1 MNKLNTYLANL
12 AVLNVKFHNV
22 HWNVVGKQFVQVHE
36 FTESLYDVFF
46 EQYDAVA
53 EALKMRDVYPVANLK
68 AYLELTTVK
77 EIESKD
83 YSVKEV
89 IDLVETELKA
99 LCELA
104 TSIRNEADDVNDF
117 VLVAQFEEYIAAFQ
131 KNLWFIKAMKA

>member
-1 MNKLNTYLANL
+1 MNNLNIYLANL
-12 AVLNVKFHNV
+12 AVLNVKFHNI

-36 FTESLYDVFF
+36 FTESLYDTFF
-46 EQYDAVA
+46 EQYDDVA
-53 EALKMRDVYPVANLK
+53 EALKMRNHYPLASLK

-83 YSVKEV
+83 YSVEEV
-89 IDLVETELKA
+89 IDLVEAELKA

-104 TSIRNEADDVNDF
+104 TRIRNEADEANDF
-117 VLVAQFEEYIAAFQ
+117 VLVAQFEDYIAEFQ

>member
-1 MNKLNTYLANL
+1 MNKFNTYLANL

-53 EALKMRDVYPVANLK
+53 EALKMRNVYPVASLK
-68 AYLELTTVK
+68 EYLELTTVK

-83 YSVKEV
+83 YSVEEV
-89 IDLVETELKA
+89 IDLVESELKA

-104 TSIRNEADDVNDF
+104 TSIRNEADEANDF
-117 VLVAQFEEYIAAFQ
+117 VLVAQFEDYIAGFQ

>member
-36 FTESLYDVFF
+36 FTESMYDTFF

-53 EALKMRDVYPVANLK
+53 EALKMRNLYPVASLK
-68 AYLELTTVK
+68 EYLELTTVK

-83 YSVKEV
+83 YSVSEV
-89 IDLVETELKA
+89 IDLVESELKA

-104 TSIRNEADDVNDF
+104 TSIRNEADEANDF
-117 VLVAQFEEYIAAFQ
+117 VLVAQFEAYIAGFQ

>member
-1 MNKLNTYLANL
+1 MIKLNTYLANL
-12 AVLNVKFHNV
+12 AVLNVKFHNI

-36 FTESLYDVFF
+36 FTESLYDALF

-53 EALKMRDVYPVANLK
+53 EALKMRNVYPVASLK
-68 AYLELTTVK
+68 EYLELTTVK

-83 YSVKEV
+83 YSVDEV
-89 IDLVETELKA
+89 IDLVEAELKA

-104 TSIRNEADDVNDF
+104 TSIRNEADDANDF
-117 VLVAQFEEYIAAFQ
+117 VLVAQFEDYIAAFQ

>member
-1 MNKLNTYLANL
+1 MNKLNIYLANL
-12 AVLNVKFHNV
+12 AVLNVKFHNI

-36 FTESLYDVFF
+36 FTESLYDTFF

-53 EALKMRDVYPVANLK
+53 EALKMRNLYPVASLK
-68 AYLELTTVK
+68 EYLELTTVK

-83 YSVKEV
+83 YSVEEV
-89 IDLVETELKA
+89 IALVESELKA

-104 TSIRNEADDVNDF
+104 TSIRNEADEANDF
-117 VLVAQFEEYIAAFQ
+117 VLVAQFEAYIAGFQ

>member
-1 MNKLNTYLANL
+1 MKKLNTYLANL
-12 AVLNVKFHNV
+12 AVLNVKFHNI
-22 HWNVVGKQFVQVHE
+22 HCNVVGKQFVQVHE
-36 FTESLYDVFF
+36 FTESLYDAFF

-53 EALKMRDVYPVANLK
+53 EALKMRNLYPVASLK
-68 AYLELTTVK
+68 EYLELTTVK

-89 IDLVETELKA
+89 IDLVESELKA

-104 TSIRNEADDVNDF
+104 TSIRNEADETNDF
-117 VLVAQFEEYIAAFQ
+117 VLVAQFEAYIAGFQ